1 MNTLKEKLETL
12 ETEIDISRMTQ
23 DIQKH
28 CKKQEDKNKEK
39 TIYNEEFI
47 NSILEQGLSNFKIPS
62 TISTISINDLVKDHV
77 CLSLSLSSIEKEKIT
92 NKLEH
97 LNKIIHS

>member
-1 MNTLKEKLETL
+1 MNKQKEKLETI
-12 ETEIDISRMTQ
+12 EIDISRMTQ

-28 CKKQEDKNKEK
+28 CRKQEDKNKEK
-39 TIYNEEFI
+39 TINNEEFI
-47 NSILEQGLSNFKIPS
+47 NSILEQGLSNFQIPS
-62 TISTISINDLVKDHV
+62 NITINDLFKDHI
-77 CLSLSLSSIEKEKIT
+77 SLSSIEKDKIT

>member
-1 MNTLKEKLETL
+1 MNTQKEKLETL
-12 ETEIDISRMTQ
+12 QTEIDISRMTQ

-47 NSILEQGLSNFKIPS
+47 NSILEQGLTNFKIPS
-62 TISTISINDLVKDHV
+62 NITINDLFKDQV
-77 CLSLSLSSIEKEKIT
+77 SLSLSSIEKEKIA

-97 LNKIIHS
+97 LNKIIH